1 MGITIGCGPGP
12 FFVTASSTTPGVTY
26 FWTDENGVTST
37 EQNPEVF
44 GDGASMNTTT
54 ITLVVTAPNGCST
67 TTSVTVIED
76 TTPPD
81 VTATGTTIDCR
92 PGPFFITASSTT
104 PGVTYFWTDE
114 NGVTSTE
121 QNPEVFGDGGTM
133 NTTTITLVVTAPN
146 GCSTTTSVTVIE
158 DTTPP
163 DVTAMGG
170 TITCINTS
178 VTLMANS
185 TTPGVTYLWTDPN
198 GLTSS
203 EQNPTDISLAG
214 TYTVV
219 VTASNSCTAMTTVT
233 VIDDTTPPDL
243 TATGGT
249 INCINSSVTLMANS
263 TTPGVTYLWTDPNG
277 TNTTEQNPADI
288 ILVGTYTVVATAPN
302 GCTATATVMVI
313 EDITPPDVTATG
325 GTITCANPF
334 ITLMASSVITGVTY
348 RWTYPNG
355 LNSTEQN
362 PLASLLGTYIVEVT
376 APSGCIAMTTVT
388 VIDGTEVAPMSS
400 FTFSDNELM
409 VSFMDNSTNMPTS
422 WFWNFGDGN
431 TATDQSPTYNYL
443 APGTYTVCLT
453 ARNDCGENTTCETVS
468 VTTSA
473 TDVLTFSVGS
483 ATGQS
488 GTIIQIP
495 VSVQYFTNIVS
506 FQKSIHVADPTAA
519 RLVGVSDFNLAGLDI
534 TDFNLASGDTLTV
547 AWFNEGGVSVP
558 DGTVIYMLNI
568 ELLTSFE
575 ECTSVFI
582 DGNPT
587 IIEAADLDVD
597 GSISAVPYLIKSGEA
612 CVLPK
617 VDILGSI
624 FRENGVV
631 LEDVIVE
638 CTTAPAT
645 ITDAFGEYEFL
656 NLGSGLD
663 YTVIPTRNTDHRDGV
678 TAIDLALIQRHILNV
693 QLLNSPYKMIAADV
707 DISGLV
713 SGIDLV
719 KMQQLILNITTE
731 FPDFN
736 SWRFVDEKF
745 LFTDPANPFLDNFPE
760 DIEFMNL
767 GQDTFGNDF
776 IAMKLGDV
784 NESAI
789 GLQAPDGG
797 EMNMLIAETVNSDG
811 SRVIEFRSAE
821 NTTLSAYQ
829 FDIQFDY
836 SQMSLLEV
844 IPGALPG
851 LNSTF
856 FGMDNVEEGLITTLW
871 YDPSAT
877 EGGWELEQ
885 DEVLFSL
892 RFEAPAVVA
901 AIEDRI
907 QAGVATMKS
916 AGYKHNGDA
925 LKIKT
930 NYQSLATGVEGL
942 SSDQLISQLSVFPN
956 PFQDKA
962 SISFTLATASTIN
975 VQVYD
980 ATGKV
985 VKTIQQYLGAG
996 AQQISIS
1003 ANDLNGIGGLYL
1015 VKLQTG
1021 DYVVT
1026 RKIMFQK

>member
-1 MGITIGCGPGP
+1 MGTTIDCGPGP

-37 EQNPEVF
+37 QQNPEVF
-44 GDGASMNTTT
+44 G
-54 ITLVVTAPNGCST
+54 
-67 TTSVTVIED
+67 E
-76 TTPPD
+76 
-81 VTATGTTIDCR
+81 
-92 PGPFFITASSTT
+92 
-104 PGVTYFWTDE
+104 
-114 NGVTSTE
+114 
-121 QNPEVFGDGGTM
+121 GGTM

-163 DVTAMGG
+163 VVTASGA
-170 TITCINTS
+170 TITCTNLS

-185 TTPGVTYLWTDPN
+185 NTPGVTYLWTDPN
-198 GLTSS
+198 GLTSM
-203 EQNPTDISLAG
+203 EQNPEGIVLAG

-219 VTASNSCTAMTTVT
+219 VTAPNSCTAMATVM
-233 VIDDTTPPDL
+233 VIEDTTPPDL
-243 TATGGT
+243 TVAGGT
-249 INCINSSVTLMANS
+249 ITCLNPSITLTASS
-263 TTPGVTYLWTDPNG
+263 TTPGVTYLWTDENG
-277 TNTTEQNPADI
+277 VTSTEQNPTDI
-288 ILVGTYTVVATAPN
+288 ILVGIYTVVATAPN
-302 GCTATATVMVI
+302 GCTTTTTVTVT
-313 EDITPPDVTATG
+313 EDTTPPDVTAMG
-325 GTITCANPF
+325 GTITCAIPS
-334 ITLMASSVITGVTY
+334 ITLMASSMTTGVTY

-355 LNSTEQN
+355 LNSAEQN
-362 PLASLLGTYIVEVT
+362 PGASLIGTYTLEVT
-376 APSGCIAMTTVT
+376 APNGCTAMTTVT
-388 VIDGTEVAPMSS
+388 VIDGTEVAPISD
-400 FTFSDNELM
+400 FTFSDDELT
-409 VSFMDNSTNMPTS
+409 VSFMDNSTNMPTG
-422 WFWNFGDGN
+422 WFWDFGDGN
-431 TATDQSPTYNYL
+431 TATEQSPIYNYL
-443 APGTYTVCLT
+443 TPGTYTTCLT
-453 ARNDCGENTTCETVS
+453 TSNDCGENTTCETIS
-468 VTTSA
+468 VTTS
-473 TDVLTFSVGS
+473 TSDILTFSVGS

-488 GTIIQIP
+488 GTIIQVP
-495 VSVQYFTNIVS
+495 VSVENFTNIVS
-506 FQKSIHVADPTAA
+506 FQKSIHVADPTVA
-519 RLVGVSDFNLAGLDI
+519 RLVGISDFNLEELDI
-534 TDFNLASGDTLTV
+534 TDFNLASDETLTV
-547 AWFNEGGVSVP
+547 AWFNQDGVSVP

-575 ECTSVFI
+575 ECTAVFI

-587 IIEAADLDVD
+587 FIEAADIGVD
-597 GSISAVPYLIKSGEA
+597 GSISPVPYLLKAGEA
-612 CVLPK
+612 CVRPE

-624 FRENGVV
+624 FRENGNA

-645 ITDAFGEYEFL
+645 NTDAFGEYEFL
-656 NLGSGLD
+656 NLGAGLD
-663 YTVIPTRNTDHRDGV
+663 YTVTPMRNTDHRDGV

-719 KMQQLILNITTE
+719 KIQQLILNITTE

-760 DIEFMNL
+760 DIEFLNL

-784 NESAI
+784 NESAM

-797 EMNMLIAETVNSDG
+797 DMNMLIAETINPDG

-829 FDIQFDY
+829 FDIQFDHY
-836 SQMSLLEV
+836 QMSLLEV

-856 FGMDNVEEGLITTLW
+856 FGMDHVEEGLITTLW

-892 RFEAPAVVA
+892 RFEAPAVVS

-907 QAGVATMKS
+907 QTGVATMKS

-925 LKIKT
+925 LEIRT
-930 NYQSLATGVEGL
+930 NYNGLSTGVEDL
-942 SSDQLISQLSVFPN
+942 SSDKLISQLSVSPN
-956 PFQDKA
+956 PFQDNA
-962 SISFTLATASTIN
+962 SISFTLATASTIDL
-975 VQVYD
+975 QVSD
-980 ATGKV
+980 VTGKV
-985 VKTIQQYLGAG
+985 VKTMQQYLGTG
-996 AQQISIS
+996 AQQIRIT
-1003 ANDLNGIGGLYL
+1003 NDDLNGVGGLYY
-1015 VKLQTG
+1015 VKLQAG

-1026 RKIMFQK
+1026 KKIVLQN